1 MTTKTYLKK
10 TGIFLSAAILGFL
23 LSVSCSVHEAERP
36 LSRESG
42 EFSSMRAYLP
52 DRICVYDPS
61 ELFKGAAV
69 KSGGGDGAVFID
81 EDDLDYANARFY
93 EADSMKY
100 IQIPVRN
107 VGLPDSNVIRFVKI
121 ETTSKFSP
129 PGGFKTFLVYRTR
142 LDGSMPAA
150 SIIMIA
156 YQPKY
161 MTDEEI
167 SSLDCFNC
175 EGLNGVLFYAD
186 LDGSIYLV
194 EMVINGDTA
203 GYYDIL
209 TPEEAEE
216 YEGEVHV
223 LIFPDVSPSS
233 DDGDGSTDNPY
244 KLDPAVMIGELPDD
258 PDIPDL
264 PDHGGRDLP
273 GEGDDHLNPYID
285 HTIGGGRGGGGGH
298 GGPDPGE
305 DDDYVSVELVIE
317 KVGRGETT
325 GEGIYQMGFQIT
337 CTATPEYIGGEQTS
351 EFIGWSGAYQSTAPR
366 ITFSLTEAG
375 THVLTATFH
384 DYAPCNDPAQG
395 RADPLLEME
404 ILGTINS
411 GIKGG
416 DYGNGRGRFH
426 NGIDLGCP
434 VGTPVFAAFGGT
446 VDYIRDDVPSGFKS
460 YDDYKN
466 SGGKHD
472 LQSYNA
478 GNAVYISSTVKGRTY
493 QFCYWHLDKIYVH
506 AGQWV
511 SSGQII
517 GESGIS
523 GNASSDD
530 CAGPHLHL
538 GTRYYDR
545 EKGTYVYVDPKD
557 FLYAEFDETGKNTN
571 DCNNKK

>member
-81 EDDLDYANARFY
+81 EDDLDYADARFY

-167 SSLDCFNC
+167 ASLDFFNC
-175 EGLNGVLFYAD
+175 EGLNGVIFYAH

-194 EMVINGDTA
+194 EMVINGRTA
-203 GYYDIL
+203 GLYDIL
-209 TPEEAEE
+209 TKEDAEK
-216 YEGEVHV
+216 YDGEVHV
-223 LIFPDVSPSS
+223 LIFPGASP
-233 DDGDGSTDNPY
+233 DMVPYPGDTDGDHYWDGM
-244 KLDPAVMIGELPDD
+244 LDGAVIVGRR
-258 PDIPDL
+258 
-264 PDHGGRDLP
+264 HGGRDLP
-273 GEGDDHLNPYID
+273 GEGDTTINEYIN
-285 HTIGGGRGGGGGH
+285 HTDNSIRSGGGDGGGGGGH
-298 GGPDPGE
+298 SGPDPGE

-325 GEGIYQMGFQIT
+325 GEGIYQMGFQII

-404 ILGTINS
+404 ILGTINN

-460 YDDYKN
+460 YDDYRK

-472 LQSYNA
+472 KSAFNA
-478 GNAVYISSTVKGRTY
+478 GNVIYISSVVNGEAY

-506 AGQWV
+506 AGQRV

-523 GNASSDD
+523 GNASFDD
-530 CAGPHLHL
+530 CAGSHLHF
-538 GTRYYDR
+538 GARQFDD
-545 EKGTYVYVDPKD
+545 KGKPVYSDPKE
-557 FLYAEFDETGKNTN
+557 FIYAEFNENGKNTN

>member
-52 DRICVYDPS
+52 DRICVCDPS

-285 HTIGGGRGGGGGH
+285 HTIGGGGGGH

-411 GIKGG
+411 KINGG
-416 DYGNGRGRFH
+416 RFGDARGRQH
-426 NGIDLGCP
+426 NGIDLSCP
-434 VGTPVFAAFGGT
+434 IGTPVYSTMDGIVTG
-446 VDYIRDDVPSGFKS
+446 IRTGIK
-460 YDDYKN
+460 
-466 SGGKHD
+466 
-472 LQSYNA
+472 LESYNDYLSRVGYIPLGNFNT
-478 GNAVYISSTVKGRTY
+478 GNAVYISGYINGELYTSV
-493 QFCYWHLDKIYVH
+493 YWHLTDIYVNKDQTVRC
-506 AGQWV
+506 GD
-511 SSGQII
+511 II
-517 GESGIS
+517 GTAGMT
-523 GNASSDD
+523 GNAFDPKNPDD
-530 CAGPHLHL
+530 FSRSHLHY
-538 GTRYYDR
+538 GIK
-545 EKGTYVYVDPKD
+545 KGNRWAPDTCYVNPET
-557 FLYAEFDETGKNTN
+557 FLYAEFNSSGRNTK
-571 DCNNKK
+571 DCNN

>member
-1 MTTKTYLKK
+1 M
-10 TGIFLSAAILGFL
+10 
-23 LSVSCSVHEAERP
+23 C
-36 LSRESG
+36 
-42 EFSSMRAYLP
+42 
-52 DRICVYDPS
+52 DPS

-258 PDIPDL
+258 PDIPEP

-285 HTIGGGRGGGGGH
+285 HTIGGGRGGGGGGH

-404 ILGTINS
+404 ILGTINN

-460 YDDYKN
+460 YDDYRK

-472 LQSYNA
+472 KSAFNA
-478 GNAVYISSTVKGRTY
+478 GNVIYISSVVNGEAY

-523 GNASSDD
+523 GNASFDD
-530 CAGPHLHL
+530 CAGSHLHF
-538 GTRYYDR
+538 GARQFDD
-545 EKGTYVYVDPKD
+545 KGKPVYSDPKE
-557 FLYAEFDETGKNTN
+557 FIYAEFNENGKNTN

>member
-1 MTTKTYLKK
+1 MRYTCSS
-10 TGIFLSAAILGFL
+10 FLM
-23 LSVSCSVHEAERP
+23 CP
-36 LSRESG
+36 
-42 EFSSMRAYLP
+42 
-52 DRICVYDPS
+52 
-61 ELFKGAAV
+61 
-69 KSGGGDGAVFID
+69 
-81 EDDLDYANARFY
+81 
-93 EADSMKY
+93 
-100 IQIPVRN
+100 
-107 VGLPDSNVIRFVKI
+107 
-121 ETTSKFSP
+121 
-129 PGGFKTFLVYRTR
+129 
-142 LDGSMPAA
+142 
-150 SIIMIA
+150 
-156 YQPKY
+156 
-161 MTDEEI
+161 
-167 SSLDCFNC
+167 
-175 EGLNGVLFYAD
+175 
-186 LDGSIYLV
+186 
-194 EMVINGDTA
+194 
-203 GYYDIL
+203 
-209 TPEEAEE
+209 
-216 YEGEVHV
+216 
-223 LIFPDVSPSS
+223 PSS

-244 KLDPAVMIGELPDD
+244 KLDPAVIIGELPDD

-404 ILGTINS
+404 ILGTINN

-434 VGTPVFAAFGGT
+434 VGTPVFAAFGG
-446 VDYIRDDVPSGFKS
+446 
-460 YDDYKN
+460 
-466 SGGKHD
+466 
-472 LQSYNA
+472 NA
-478 GNAVYISSTVKGRTY
+478 GNVIYISSVVNGEAY

-523 GNASSDD
+523 GNASFDD
-530 CAGPHLHL
+530 CAGSHLHF
-538 GTRYYDR
+538 GARQFDD
-545 EKGTYVYVDPKD
+545 KGKPVYSDPKE
-557 FLYAEFDETGKNTN
+557 FIYAEFNENGKNTN

>member
-258 PDIPDL
+258 PDIPEP

-285 HTIGGGRGGGGGH
+285 HTIGGGRGGGGGGH
-298 GGPDPGE
+298 GEPDPGE

-404 ILGTINS
+404 ILGTINN

-426 NGIDLGCP
+426 NGIDLACP
-434 VGTPVFAAFGGT
+434 IGTPVYSTMDGEVSRIKNVPHGRFGDVGGNMDPRDFAT
-446 VDYIRDDVPSGFKS
+446 
-460 YDDYKN
+460 
-466 SGGKHD
+466 
-472 LQSYNA
+472 
-478 GNAVYISSTVKGRTY
+478 GNAIYITTTVNGKEYTSV
-493 QFCYWHLDKIYVH
+493 YWHLDEIYVTL
-506 AGQWV
+506 GQKV
-511 SSGQII
+511 SIGTII
-517 GESGIS
+517 GTSGMT
-523 GNASSDD
+523 GNAAEKG
-530 CAGPHLHL
+530 CAGPHLHYGL
-538 GTRYYDR
+538 KEGGAWSSDYLN
-545 EKGTYVYVDPKD
+545 PKTH
-557 FLYAEFDETGKNTN
+557 LYAVFGKDGKNDN
-571 DCNNKK
+571 DCRKKNVKK